1 MARVPARE
9 LVLARGWRRG
19 GGAGVDGGG
28 RFGTAG
34 FEADVDEVRMDS
46 DVTTGFLGADVA
58 RARWLAGVAVSLSEG
73 EGSIALM
80 GIRPSRDTTSLTE
93 PAALAKGVRFG
104 VDKIPL

>member
-1 MARVPARE
+1 
-9 LVLARGWRRG
+9 
-19 GGAGVDGGG
+19 
-28 RFGTAG
+28 
-34 FEADVDEVRMDS
+34 MDS